1 MKKIQTV
8 LLTLLVACVGM
19 TVQSCSKDEIKV
31 NVYYGCDINGLSVI
45 PGYESTGTAFVTDLN
60 KAINSL
66 KGETVTDAMVINKVQ
81 AVVDKYNNGVIYGT
95 LLLKSG
101 ALANLDDMSTIKTF
115 IMTANSQYSAQ

>member
-31 NVYYGCDINGLSVI
+31 YYGCDINGLSVI
-45 PGYESTGTAFVTDLN
+45 KGHESTGTAFVNDLN
-60 KAINSL
+60 KAISSL
-66 KGETVTDAMVINKVQ
+66 DGETVTDATVINKIQ
-81 AVVDKYNNGVIYGT
+81 AVVDKYNNGVIFGT